1 VHESKWANSM
11 ASIDNSQVTENAA
24 HQAIEP
30 VQPEI
35 ADLVGIAHRGWFY
48 IVAGTIF
55 GLICALMIL
64 STIPPIYKANSRIM
78 FERTLP
84 RYLQTNKVTNE
95 PIIEDYDTLGQTYV
109 ISSES
114 ILLRVVRS
122 LSLASDPD
130 FVGERNSETLGSRV
144 RGLFRNTA
152 HALGFSKELAEDQSF
167 EQRND
172 LEKIAFDSVAR
183 NLTVSREDVQSV
195 ITIAFSSKDPV
206 KAATTVNAIVDTYMD
221 DNIAGKVASTK
232 VAGKVVQERVEELK
246 RQAKD
251 AERALLEYKMA
262 NNIVGTANT
271 ALSAEQLA
279 ALQTHLTN
287 ARVAMA
293 EARARMERIA
303 SSPNAIALFTP
314 DNELIG
320 KLRVE
325 LLDLSVR
332 ANDIERRVG
341 KAHLAAVKV
350 RTRMEEVREAI
361 ANEQKRL
368 AGSFG
373 KDYELARAQYDEFSA
388 TITRVMG
395 EEGSNSEAQARIR
408 ELESAADTLRN
419 LYNRMQL
426 HLSEMNNIKAQ
437 PSITPDA
444 RVLMRAAP
452 PTQTEASKKR
462 WLILAGGSMM
472 GLLLGVGIVF
482 ARTFPFGVFRTSQQ
496 VTSATRLPCA
506 VLPEIV
512 NANEQASLRTGE
524 YALDWPYS
532 RFAQTLRSIWA
543 MISIAQRDFGAKVV
557 CVVSSNPGEGKTTV
571 AINLAAQFAR
581 HSTTRVLVIDA
592 DFYRQSL
599 TQKVAPD
606 ARVGLKEALEE
617 PRALAKFVVR
627 KERLNLDALP
637 CPVSDRTPNAA
648 ELLGTVEMEQLINVA
663 REAYDLVIIEA
674 PPMAAVVDYKVIARH
689 CDRFVFVV
697 EWGKTSQRLV
707 LECLSDA
714 SALLNRV
721 LCVVLNKADPSA
733 LRSIEYYKG
742 DGFHAYYSDQKSA

>member
-1 VHESKWANSM
+1 M
-11 ASIDNSQVTENAA
+11 ASIDNSQVTEDAA

-35 ADLVGIAHRGWFY
+35 ADLVGIARRGWFY

-114 ILLRVVRS
+114 IVLQVVRS

-130 FVGERNSETLGSRV
+130 FVGGKDSETLGSRV
-144 RGLFRNTA
+144 RGLFRNSA
-152 HALGFSKELAEDQSF
+152 QALGFPKESAENQSI
-167 EQRND
+167 EHRND
-172 LEKIAFDSVAR
+172 PEKIAFESTLRD
-183 NLTVSREDVQSV
+183 LTVSRETDVASV
-195 ITIAFSSKDPV
+195 ITISFSFKDPV
-206 KAATTVNAIVDTYMD
+206 KASTIVNAVVDTYMD
-221 DNIAGKVASTK
+221 GNIASKLASTK

-246 RQAKD
+246 QQAKD
-251 AERALLEYKMA
+251 AERALLEHKMA

-271 ALSAEQLA
+271 TLSAEQLA

-293 EARARMERIA
+293 EAKARMDRIA
-303 SSPNAIALFTP
+303 SAPDALALFAP
-314 DNELIG
+314 DNDLIT
-320 KLRVE
+320 KLRAD
-325 LLDLSVR
+325 LLELSVR

-341 KAHLAAVKV
+341 KGHLAAVKV

-368 AGSFG
+368 TGSFG
-373 KDYELARAQYDEFSA
+373 KDYELARAQYDELSA
-388 TITRVMG
+388 TIARVMG
-395 EEGSNSEAQARIR
+395 EEGGNSEVQARIR
-408 ELESAADTLRN
+408 ELESAADALRN

-426 HLSEMNNIKAQ
+426 HLSEMNNVKAQ

-462 WLILAGGSMM
+462 WLILAGGSVM
-472 GLLLGVGIVF
+472 GLLLGAAFVL
-482 ARTFPFGVFRTSQQ
+482 ARNFPFGVFRTSQQ
-496 VTSATRLPCA
+496 MTSATGLPCA
-506 VLPEIV
+506 VLPQIV

-543 MISIAQRDFGAKVV
+543 MINIAQRGFGAKVV

-581 HSTTRVLVIDA
+581 HSATRVLVIDA
-592 DFYRQSL
+592 DFYHQSL

-606 ARVGLKEALEE
+606 ARVGLKEALEA

-627 KERLNLDALP
+627 EERLNLDTLP

-674 PPMAAVVDYKVIARH
+674 PPMAAVVDYKMIARH

-714 SALLNRV
+714 SALLDRV
-721 LCVVLNKADPSA
+721 LCAVLNKADPST

-742 DGFHAYYSDQKSA
+742 DGFHAYYSDRKRA